1 MDLDLVSLSLLAAV
15 TVVGAVAQAA
25 VGFGF
30 SLLTLPFYLLL
41 LEVRDA
47 VQLAMLLSIAIII
60 AMLAKIHRQVPR
72 RCAVNLAY
80 GSLIGFPIGLVFFV
94 HANASAV
101 KAVVAAAILVA
112 MAATA
117 ISARRAPLVE
127 NRAGAVIA
135 GVFSGAM
142 VTAIAMAGPAIAI
155 YMQAIGAGKIKT
167 RGAIFGVFFF
177 SYPAAIA
184 LQGYVHGIGAQ
195 AVTATLWLLP
205 AALLGAYGG
214 HRWSGKISEKWFRR
228 IIETLLIVVAL
239 YLFYAALA
247 T

>member
-1 MDLDLVSLSLLAAV
+1 M
-15 TVVGAVAQAA
+15 
-25 VGFGF
+25 
-30 SLLTLPFYLLL
+30 
-41 LEVRDA
+41 
-47 VQLAMLLSIAIII
+47 
-60 AMLAKIHRQVPR
+60 PR

-155 YMQAIGAGKIKT
+155 YMQAIGAGKIKKP
-167 RGAIFGVFFF
+167 AAPFSECFF
-177 SYPAAIA
+177 SHTRPPSPCRAMCTASA
-184 LQGYVHGIGAQ
+184 LKPSRPR
-195 AVTATLWLLP
+195 LWLLP